1 MHQDVADITELEAFR
16 RRHQEAVGQQG
27 GKLSLTVLVMQAVV
41 AVLKHFPRFNASL
54 DPEAGEII
62 LKHYYHIGVAVDT
75 EQGLIVPVVRDV
87 DRKSLT
93 ELAAEL
99 TELVERTR
107 NGKVKREDLQG
118 GTFTIT
124 NPGPIGGTA
133 FTPLINYP
141 EVAILG
147 LARARLE
154 PVMQGDLH
162 NFTVVPRL
170 HLPLHLAFDHRVN
183 DGADA
188 ARFVRTII
196 DILSDPESFILN
208 V

>member
-1 MHQDVADITELEAFR
+1 
-16 RRHQEAVGQQG
+16 
-27 GKLSLTVLVMQAVV
+27 MQAVV
-41 AVLKHFPRFNASL
+41 AALKQFPRFNASL
-54 DPEAGEII
+54 DPEAGEIV
-62 LKHYYHIGVAVDT
+62 LKYYYHIGVAVDT
-75 EQGLIVPVVRDV
+75 DQGLIVPVVRDV

-93 ELAAEL
+93 ELAVEL
-99 TELVERTR
+99 TELVERVR
-107 NGKVKREDLQG
+107 QGKAQREEMLG

-133 FTPLINYP
+133 FTPIINYP

-154 PVMQGDLH
+154 PVVEGDLT
-162 NFTVVPRL
+162 NFTIAPRL
-170 HLPLHLAFDHRVN
+170 RLPLHLAFDHRVN

-196 DILSDPESFILN
+196 NILSDPESFILN